1 MMGNFLTVKISGEIA
16 CHTQLP
22 GGDYPS
28 AIAQLCAG
36 PGPLCHYFMDEPAAK
51 ENPATDFNKLDL
63 SQLQSFSFG
72 TQWTQDKS
80 DPAGRASPR
89 GRREDRP
96 QREGDD
102 RRPDS
107 RDGVALHRDRRAFRK
122 PAVTAAPPAA
132 PAGGEA
138 PASANRPLRRDPRE
152 ARDPRDSRGGPR
164 QYPPRGAQEAPRP
177 PYESPFFNV
186 AFYPEDTS
194 FAALAKTIRAS
205 CRTLE
210 LFDIARTI
218 LAKNERFVTVV
229 QRKPAAATEAT
240 APAAKPAPLYLSVPD
255 GLPFE
260 TEEAVIAHVLGKHLD
275 RFFDLA
281 DVEIEPPKGNFQ
293 VINRCTIT
301 GELLG
306 PPNYHRYSQI
316 IQQHHATKVARM
328 PFEKFRERIESVRD
342 PELISQWLEKMKKA
356 TRYTWKSDGPAASAA
371 RPAAPVV
378 ESTKS
383 QVPSD
388 KNSSGEAP
396 AVQPSVE
403 ADDAS
408 KPATPAVES
417 TKSQVPS
424 DKNSGGETPV
434 ATPTPAATFDA
445 FEEARTY
452 LLTHASDKVFRALDP
467 IRFPGKLLEMI
478 APCEVRRAVE
488 GHLERQ
494 RRFPLDTANGLRGRL
509 RRETFTIFKKGSK
522 GISYVCAVKRRFR
535 VPGQVFADSIGTLI
549 AFIEAHPMVRAS
561 ELPEKFLGLGPIESL
576 QTAPG
581 ETATGEIPALP
592 SPVLTPEQ
600 RAKLVRLQG
609 DLRWLV
615 TEGYVT
621 EFIDGRLFASPPMAE
636 ARKKEAEAS
645 ENDPENF
652 PEAAKEDAAPD
663 EPAAADTNGA
673 PPSATEPSAAVA
685 EEPPVEESA
694 SETPAS

>member
-1 MMGNFLTVKISGEIA
+1 
-16 CHTQLP
+16 
-22 GGDYPS
+22 
-28 AIAQLCAG
+28 
-36 PGPLCHYFMDEPAAK
+36 MDEPAAK

-96 QREGDD
+96 HREGDD

-107 RDGVALHRDRRAFRK
+107 RDGAALHRDRRAFRK
-122 PAVTAAPPAA
+122 PAGTAAPASA
-132 PAGGEA
+132 PSAGEA
-138 PASANRPLRRDPRE
+138 PASANRPLRRDPRGG
-152 ARDPRDSRGGPR
+152 PGGPR
-164 QYPPRGAQEAPRP
+164 QFAPRGAPEAPRP

-218 LAKNERFVTVV
+218 LQKNERFVAVV
-229 QRKPAAATEAT
+229 QRKSAAATEAAT
-240 APAAKPAPLYLSVPD
+240 PAAKPAPLYLSVPD

-260 TEEAVIAHVLGKHLD
+260 TEEAVIAHVLSKYLD
-275 RFFDLA
+275 KFFDLA
-281 DVEIEPPKGNFQ
+281 EVEIEPPKGNFQ
-293 VINRCTIT
+293 VINRCTVT

-316 IQQHHATKVARM
+316 IQQHHAAKVARM
-328 PFEKFRERIESVRD
+328 SFENFRERIESVRD
-342 PELISQWLEKMKKA
+342 PELINQWLEKMKKA
-356 TRYTWKSDGPAASAA
+356 TRYTWKSGSPAAATA
-371 RPAAPVV
+371 KPAAPAV
-378 ESTKS
+378 EVDATK
-383 QVPSD
+383 P
-388 KNSSGEAP
+388 
-396 AVQPSVE
+396 VE
-403 ADDAS
+403 PVA
-408 KPATPAVES
+408 PAVES
-417 TKSQVPS
+417 SELISQAPALETPAAQTPAEPVAPADVAKPAAPAVES
-424 DKNSGGETPV
+424 SEPKPQAPALETPV
-434 ATPTPAATFDA
+434 ATPTPALTFDS

-452 LLTHASDKVFRALDP
+452 LIANASEKVFRALDP
-467 IRFPGKLLEMI
+467 VRFPGKLLETI
-478 APCEVRRAVE
+478 APSEIRRAVE

-509 RRETFTIFKKGSK
+509 RRESFTIFKKGSK

-535 VPGQVFADSIGTLI
+535 IPGQVFADSIGTLI

-561 ELPEKFLGLGPIESL
+561 ELPEKFLGLGPVAGL
-576 QTAPG
+576 QASSG
-581 ETATGEIPALP
+581 ETPAGEIPAIP
-592 SPVLTPEQ
+592 APALTPEQ
-600 RAKLVRLQG
+600 RGKLVRLQG

-621 EFIDGRLFASPPMAE
+621 EFIDGRLFASPPIAE
-636 ARKKEAEAS
+636 AKKKEAEAS

-652 PEAAKEDAAPD
+652 PEAAPEEAAPS
-663 EPAAADTNGA
+663 EPAAAETNGA
-673 PPSATEPSAAVA
+673 PPPSAGEPAAVVA
-685 EEPPVEESA
+685 EEPPVEETK

>member
-1 MMGNFLTVKISGEIA
+1 
-16 CHTQLP
+16 
-22 GGDYPS
+22 
-28 AIAQLCAG
+28 
-36 PGPLCHYFMDEPAAK
+36 MDEPAAK
-51 ENPATDFNKLDL
+51 ENPDTDFNKLDL

-96 QREGDD
+96 HREGED

-107 RDGVALHRDRRAFRK
+107 RDGAALHRDRRAFRK
-122 PAVTAAPPAA
+122 PAGTAVPAAA

-138 PASANRPLRRDPRE
+138 PASANRPLRRDPR
-152 ARDPRDSRGGPR
+152 DSRGGPGGPR
-164 QYPPRGAQEAPRP
+164 QFAPRGAPEAPRP
-177 PYESPFFNV
+177 PYESPYFNV

-218 LAKNERFVTVV
+218 LAKNDRFVAVV
-229 QRKPAAATEAT
+229 QRKPAAATEST
-240 APAAKPAPLYLSVPD
+240 TPAAKPTPLYLSVPD

-260 TEEAVIAHVLGKHLD
+260 SDAAVIAHVLSKHLD
-275 RFFDLA
+275 KFFDLA
-281 DVEIEPPKGNFQ
+281 EVEIDPPKGNFQ

-306 PPNYHRYSQI
+306 PPNYHRYLQT
-316 IQQHHATKVARM
+316 IQQHHAAKVARM
-328 PFEKFRERIESVRD
+328 SFEQFRERIESVRD
-342 PELISQWLEKMKKA
+342 PELINQWLEKMKKT
-356 TRYTWKSDGPAASAA
+356 TRYTWKSGSPAAAK
-371 RPAAPVV
+371 PAAPVG
-378 ESTKS
+378 EGS
-383 QVPSD
+383 
-388 KNSSGEAP
+388 NSP
-396 AVQPSVE
+396 
-403 ADDAS
+403 
-408 KPATPAVES
+408 
-417 TKSQVPS
+417 VPS
-424 DKNSGGETPV
+424 DKNSGGETPAAQLSVEPV
-434 ATPTPAATFDA
+434 AADPTAPAEPAAESAEAKSPVPAPETPVAAPTFDS

-452 LLTHASDKVFRALDP
+452 LLTQASDKVFRALDP
-467 IRFPGKLLEMI
+467 VRFPGKLLETI
-478 APCEVRRAVE
+478 TPGEIRRAVE

-509 RRETFTIFKKGSK
+509 RRESFTIFKKGSK

-561 ELPEKFLGLGPIESL
+561 ELPEKFLGLGPIATL
-576 QTAPG
+576 QASSG
-581 ETATGEIPALP
+581 ETPAGEIPAIP
-592 SPVLTPEQ
+592 APAITPEQ
-600 RAKLVRLQG
+600 RGKLVRLQG

-621 EFIDGRLFASPPMAE
+621 EFIDGRLFASPPIAE
-636 ARKKEAEAS
+636 AKKKEAEAS

-652 PEAAKEDAAPD
+652 PEPAPEETAPS
-663 EPAAADTNGA
+663 EPAAAESNGEA
-673 PPSATEPSAAVA
+673 PSPVSEPAAVVA
-685 EEPPVEESA
+685 EEPPVEEPK

>member
-1 MMGNFLTVKISGEIA
+1 
-16 CHTQLP
+16 
-22 GGDYPS
+22 
-28 AIAQLCAG
+28 
-36 PGPLCHYFMDEPAAK
+36 MDEPAAK

-96 QREGDD
+96 HREGDD

-122 PAVTAAPPAA
+122 PAGTDAPAAA

-138 PASANRPLRRDPRE
+138 PASANRPLRRDPRD
-152 ARDPRDSRGGPR
+152 ARGGPGGPR
-164 QYPPRGAQEAPRP
+164 QFAPRGAPEAPRP
-177 PYESPFFNV
+177 PYDSPFFNV

-218 LAKNERFVTVV
+218 LAKNERFVAVV
-229 QRKPAAATEAT
+229 QRKPAAVAEAT
-240 APAAKPAPLYLSVPD
+240 TPAAKPAPLYLSVPD

-260 TEEAVIAHVLGKHLD
+260 TEEGVVAHVLSKHLD
-275 RFFDLA
+275 KFFDLA
-281 DVEIEPPKGNFQ
+281 EVEIDPPKGNFQ

-306 PPNYHRYSQI
+306 PPNYHRYLQI
-316 IQQHHATKVARM
+316 IQQHHAAKAARM
-328 PFEKFRERIESVRD
+328 PFEKFRERVESVRD
-342 PELISQWLEKMKKA
+342 PELINQWLEKMKKA
-356 TRYTWKSDGPAASAA
+356 TRYTWKAGSSASAA
-371 RPAAPVV
+371 AKSVAPVGAVDAAKPV
-378 ESTKS
+378 EP
-383 QVPSD
+383 V
-388 KNSSGEAP
+388 
-396 AVQPSVE
+396 
-403 ADDAS
+403 AS
-408 KPATPAVES
+408 AVES
-417 TKSQVPS
+417 SPQAT
-424 DKNSGGETPV
+424 GLETPV
-434 ATPTPAATFDA
+434 AQPPAGPAAESSEPKLQAPAPETPVAPPTPALTFDSI
-445 FEEARTY
+445 EEARAY
-452 LLTHASDKVFRALDP
+452 LLTQASDKVFRALDP
-467 IRFPGKLLEMI
+467 LRFPGKLLETI
-478 APCEVRRAVE
+478 APGEIRRAVE

-509 RRETFTIFKKGSK
+509 RRESFTIFKKGSK

-561 ELPEKFLGLGPIESL
+561 ELPEKFLGLGPIATL
-576 QTAPG
+576 QSSSG
-581 ETATGEIPALP
+581 ETPAGEIPAIP
-592 SPVLTPEQ
+592 APAITPEQ
-600 RAKLVRLQG
+600 RGKLIRLQG

-621 EFIDGRLFASPPMAE
+621 EFIDGRLFASPPIAE
-636 ARKKEAEAS
+636 AKKKEAEAS
-645 ENDPENF
+645 EHDPENF
-652 PEAAKEDAAPD
+652 PEAAPEETAPS
-663 EPAAADTNGA
+663 EPAAAETNGES
-673 PPSATEPSAAVA
+673 PPAASEPAAAVA
-685 EEPPVEESA
+685 EEPPLEETQ

>member
-1 MMGNFLTVKISGEIA
+1 
-16 CHTQLP
+16 
-22 GGDYPS
+22 
-28 AIAQLCAG
+28 
-36 PGPLCHYFMDEPAAK
+36 MDEPAAK

-96 QREGDD
+96 HREGDD

-122 PAVTAAPPAA
+122 PAGTAAPSAA

-138 PASANRPLRRDPRE
+138 PASANRPPRRDPRD
-152 ARDPRDSRGGPR
+152 ARDPRDSRGGPGGPR
-164 QYPPRGAQEAPRP
+164 QFSPRGAPEAPRP
-177 PYESPFFNV
+177 PYDSPFFNV

-218 LAKNERFVTVV
+218 LAKNDRFVAVV
-229 QRKPAAATEAT
+229 QRKPAATTEAAT
-240 APAAKPAPLYLSVPD
+240 PTAKPAPLYLSVLD

-260 TEEAVIAHVLGKHLD
+260 TDAAVIAHVLSKHLD
-275 RFFDLA
+275 KFFDLA
-281 DVEIEPPKGNFQ
+281 EVEIEPPKGNFQ

-301 GELLG
+301 GELLS

-316 IQQHHATKVARM
+316 IQQHHAAKVARM
-328 PFEKFRERIESVRD
+328 PFEQFRERIESVRD
-342 PELISQWLEKMKKA
+342 PELINQWLEKMKRA
-356 TRYTWKSDGPAASAA
+356 TRYTWKAGSPAAAK
-371 RPAAPVV
+371 PAAPVV
-378 ESTKS
+378 ESSKS
-383 QVPSD
+383 QVP
-388 KNSSGEAP
+388 G
-396 AVQPSVE
+396 
-403 ADDAS
+403 
-408 KPATPAVES
+408 
-417 TKSQVPS
+417 
-424 DKNSGGETPV
+424 DKNSGGETPAAQPSVEPV
-434 ATPTPAATFDA
+434 AAEPAAPASEATAAVPTPAVTFDS

-467 IRFPGKLLEMI
+467 IRFPGKLLETI
-478 APCEVRRAVE
+478 APGEIRRAVE

-509 RRETFTIFKKGSK
+509 RRESFTIFKKGSK

-561 ELPEKFLGLGPIESL
+561 ELPEKFLGLGPIATL
-576 QTAPG
+576 QASSG
-581 ETATGEIPALP
+581 ETSTGEIPAIP
-592 SPVLTPEQ
+592 APALTPEQ
-600 RAKLVRLQG
+600 RGKLVRLQG

-621 EFIDGRLFASPPMAE
+621 EFIDGRLFAAPPIAE
-636 ARKKEAEAS
+636 AKKKEAEAS

-652 PEAAKEDAAPD
+652 PEAAPEEAASS
-663 EPAAADTNGA
+663 EPAAAETNGQSLS
-673 PPSATEPSAAVA
+673 PVSEPAAVVA
-685 EEPPVEESA
+685 EEPPVEEPKP
-694 SETPAS
+694 ETPAS

>member
-1 MMGNFLTVKISGEIA
+1 
-16 CHTQLP
+16 
-22 GGDYPS
+22 
-28 AIAQLCAG
+28 
-36 PGPLCHYFMDEPAAK
+36 MDEPAAK

-96 QREGDD
+96 HREGDD

-107 RDGVALHRDRRAFRK
+107 RDGAALHRDRRAFRK
-122 PAVTAAPPAA
+122 PAGTAAPVAA

-138 PASANRPLRRDPRE
+138 PASANNRPPRRDPRD
-152 ARDPRDSRGGPR
+152 ARDPRDSRGGPGGPR
-164 QYPPRGAQEAPRP
+164 QFSPRGAPEAPRP
-177 PYESPFFNV
+177 PYDSPFFNV

-218 LAKNERFVTVV
+218 LAKNDRFVAVV
-229 QRKPAAATEAT
+229 QRKPAAATEAAT
-240 APAAKPAPLYLSVPD
+240 PAAKPAPLYLSVLD

-260 TEEAVIAHVLGKHLD
+260 TDAAVIAHVLSKHLD
-275 RFFDLA
+275 KFFDLA
-281 DVEIEPPKGNFQ
+281 EVEIEPPKGNFQ

-316 IQQHHATKVARM
+316 IQQHHAAKVARM
-328 PFEKFRERIESVRD
+328 SFEQFRERIESVRD
-342 PELISQWLEKMKKA
+342 PELINQWLEKMKKA
-356 TRYTWKSDGPAASAA
+356 TRYTWKAGSSAA
-371 RPAAPVV
+371 AKPAAPVV
-378 ESTKS
+378 ESS
-383 QVPSD
+383 
-388 KNSSGEAP
+388 N
-396 AVQPSVE
+396 
-403 ADDAS
+403 
-408 KPATPAVES
+408 
-417 TKSQVPS
+417 SQVPS
-424 DKNSGGETPV
+424 DKNSGGETPAAQPPAEPAAPASEAPAAV
-434 ATPTPAATFDA
+434 PTPAVTFDS

-467 IRFPGKLLEMI
+467 IRFPGKLLETI
-478 APCEVRRAVE
+478 APGEIRRAVE

-509 RRETFTIFKKGSK
+509 RRESFTIFKKGSK

-561 ELPEKFLGLGPIESL
+561 ELPEKFLGLGPIATL
-576 QTAPG
+576 QASSG
-581 ETATGEIPALP
+581 ETSTGEIPAIP
-592 SPVLTPEQ
+592 APALTPEQ
-600 RAKLVRLQG
+600 RGKLVRLQG

-621 EFIDGRLFASPPMAE
+621 EFIDGRLFAAPPIAE
-636 ARKKEAEAS
+636 AKKKEAEAS

-652 PEAAKEDAAPD
+652 PEAAPEEAAPS
-663 EPAAADTNGA
+663 EPAAAETNGES
-673 PPSATEPSAAVA
+673 PSPMSEPAAVVA
-685 EEPPVEESA
+685 EEPPVEEPKP
-694 SETPAS
+694 ETPAN

>member
-1 MMGNFLTVKISGEIA
+1 ME
-16 CHTQLP
+16 
-22 GGDYPS
+22 
-28 AIAQLCAG
+28 
-36 PGPLCHYFMDEPAAK
+36 EPAAK

-96 QREGDD
+96 HREGDD

-107 RDGVALHRDRRAFRK
+107 RDGAALHRDRRAFRK
-122 PAVTAAPPAA
+122 PAVTDAPAAA

-138 PASANRPLRRDPRE
+138 PASAHRPLR
-152 ARDPRDSRGGPR
+152 RDPRDSRGGPGGPR
-164 QYPPRGAQEAPRP
+164 QFPPRGAQEAPRP

-218 LAKNERFVTVV
+218 LAKNDRFVAVV
-229 QRKPAAATEAT
+229 QRKPAAATDAT
-240 APAAKPAPLYLSVPD
+240 TPVAKSAPFYLSVPD

-260 TEEAVIAHVLGKHLD
+260 TEEAVVSHVLSKHLD
-275 RFFDLA
+275 KFFDLA
-281 DVEIEPPKGNFQ
+281 DVEIDPPKGNFQ

-316 IQQHHATKVARM
+316 IQQHHAAKVARM

-342 PELISQWLEKMKKA
+342 PELINQWLEKMKKA
-356 TRYTWKSDGPAASAA
+356 TRYTWKSSSPAAAA
-371 RPAAPVV
+371 AKPATPAVAVDDAKPAEPAAPVV
-378 ESTKS
+378 EPSDPTPQSPVLEAPAMQSPSEPAVAADAVKSAEPAVESSEPKS
-383 QVPSD
+383 QVP
-388 KNSSGEAP
+388 AP
-396 AVQPSVE
+396 E
-403 ADDAS
+403 I
-408 KPATPAVES
+408 
-417 TKSQVPS
+417 
-424 DKNSGGETPV
+424 PV
-434 ATPTPAATFDA
+434 ASPTPAPTFDSI
-445 FEEARTY
+445 EEARTY
-452 LLTHASDKVFRALDP
+452 LLTRASDKVLRTLDP

-478 APCEVRRAVE
+478 APGEIRRAVE

-509 RRETFTIFKKGSK
+509 RRESFTIFKKGSK

-561 ELPEKFLGLGPIESL
+561 ELPEKFLGLGPIASL
-576 QTAPG
+576 QSSSGEAASG
-581 ETATGEIPALP
+581 ETPAIPAP
-592 SPVLTPEQ
+592 AITPEQ
-600 RAKLVRLQG
+600 RSKLVRLQG

-621 EFIDGRLFASPPMAE
+621 EFIDGRLFASPPIAE

-645 ENDPENF
+645 EHDPENF
-652 PEAAKEDAAPD
+652 PEAAPEEAVPS
-663 EPAAADTNGA
+663 EPAAAETNGEI
-673 PPSATEPSAAVA
+673 PLSTSESAAVVA
-685 EEPPVEESA
+685 EEPPIEETKP
-694 SETPAS
+694 ETPAS

>member
-1 MMGNFLTVKISGEIA
+1 
-16 CHTQLP
+16 
-22 GGDYPS
+22 
-28 AIAQLCAG
+28 
-36 PGPLCHYFMDEPAAK
+36 MDEPAAK

-96 QREGDD
+96 HREGDD

-107 RDGVALHRDRRAFRK
+107 RDGVGLHRDRRAFRK
-122 PAVTAAPPAA
+122 PAGTAAPAAA

-138 PASANRPLRRDPRE
+138 PASANRLPRRDARDP
-152 ARDPRDSRGGPR
+152 RDPRDSRGGPGGPR
-164 QYPPRGAQEAPRP
+164 QFAPRGAQEAPRP

-218 LAKNERFVTVV
+218 LAKNDRFVAVV
-229 QRKPAAATEAT
+229 QRKPAAATDAAT
-240 APAAKPAPLYLSVPD
+240 PAAKPAPLFLSVPD

-260 TEEAVIAHVLGKHLD
+260 TDAAVIAHVLSKHLD
-275 RFFDLA
+275 KFFDLA
-281 DVEIEPPKGNFQ
+281 EVEIDPPKGNFQ

-316 IQQHHATKVARM
+316 IQQHHAAKVARM
-328 PFEKFRERIESVRD
+328 PFEQFRERIESVRD
-342 PELISQWLEKMKKA
+342 PELISQWLEKMKKT
-356 TRYTWKSDGPAASAA
+356 TRYTWKAGSPAAAK
-371 RPAAPVV
+371 PTVPVV
-378 ESTKS
+378 ESSKS

-388 KNSSGEAP
+388 KSSGGEAP
-396 AVQPSVE
+396 AAQPPVE
-403 ADDAS
+403 AVAADPTTQAEPVD
-408 KPATPAVES
+408 ES
-417 TKSQVPS
+417 SKSQVPS
-424 DKNSGGETPV
+424 DKNSGGEAPAAV
-434 ATPTPAATFDA
+434 PTPALTFDSI
-445 FEEARTY
+445 EEARTH

-467 IRFPGKLLEMI
+467 VRFPGKLLETL
-478 APCEVRRAVE
+478 APGEIRRAVE

-509 RRETFTIFKKGSK
+509 RRESFTIFKKGSK

-561 ELPEKFLGLGPIESL
+561 ELPEKFLGLGPIATL
-576 QTAPG
+576 QASSG
-581 ETATGEIPALP
+581 EASTGEIPAMP
-592 SPVLTPEQ
+592 APVLTPEQ
-600 RAKLVRLQG
+600 RGKLVRLQG

-621 EFIDGRLFASPPMAE
+621 EFIDGRLFASPPIAE
-636 ARKKEAEAS
+636 AKKKEAEAS
-645 ENDPENF
+645 EHDPENF
-652 PEAAKEDAAPD
+652 PEAAPEEAAPSEPVAAETNGESPSPVS
-663 EPAAADTNGA
+663 EPAAV
-673 PPSATEPSAAVA
+673 VA
-685 EEPPVEESA
+685 EEPPVEETK

>member
-1 MMGNFLTVKISGEIA
+1 ME
-16 CHTQLP
+16 
-22 GGDYPS
+22 
-28 AIAQLCAG
+28 
-36 PGPLCHYFMDEPAAK
+36 EPAAK

-96 QREGDD
+96 HREGDD

-122 PAVTAAPPAA
+122 PAGTAVPAAA

-138 PASANRPLRRDPRE
+138 PASANRPLRRDPR
-152 ARDPRDSRGGPR
+152 DSRGGPGGPR
-164 QYPPRGAQEAPRP
+164 QFAPRGAPEAPRP

-218 LAKNERFVTVV
+218 LAKNDRFVAVV

-240 APAAKPAPLYLSVPD
+240 TPAARPAPLYLSVPD

-260 TEEAVIAHVLGKHLD
+260 TDAAVIAHVLSKHLD
-275 RFFDLA
+275 KFFDLA
-281 DVEIEPPKGNFQ
+281 EVEIDPPKGNFQ

-306 PPNYHRYSQI
+306 PPNYHRYLQT

-328 PFEKFRERIESVRD
+328 PFEQFRERIESVRD
-342 PELISQWLEKMKKA
+342 PELINQWLEKMKKT
-356 TRYTWKSDGPAASAA
+356 TRYTWKSGSPAATAA
-371 RPAAPVV
+371 KPAAPVV
-378 ESTKS
+378 ESSKS

-388 KNSSGEAP
+388 N
-396 AVQPSVE
+396 
-403 ADDAS
+403 
-408 KPATPAVES
+408 
-417 TKSQVPS
+417 
-424 DKNSGGETPV
+424 NSGGETPAAQPSVEPV
-434 ATPTPAATFDA
+434 AADPTTPAEPVVESSEPKPTPPALETPVAPPAPALTFDSI
-445 FEEARTY
+445 EEARTY

-467 IRFPGKLLEMI
+467 VRFPGKLLETLVPGEI
-478 APCEVRRAVE
+478 RRAVE

-509 RRETFTIFKKGSK
+509 RRESFTIFKKGSK

-535 VPGQVFADSIGTLI
+535 VPGQVFSDSIGTLI

-561 ELPEKFLGLGPIESL
+561 ELPEKFLNLGPVGSL
-576 QTAPG
+576 QASAG
-581 ETATGEIPALP
+581 ETATGEIPAIP
-592 SPVLTPEQ
+592 APALTPEQ
-600 RAKLVRLQG
+600 RGKLIRLQG

-621 EFIDGRLFASPPMAE
+621 EFIDGRLFAAPPIAE
-636 ARKKEAEAS
+636 AKKKEAEAS

-652 PEAAKEDAAPD
+652 PEAAPEEAAPS
-663 EPAAADTNGA
+663 EPAAAESNGA
-673 PPSATEPSAAVA
+673 SASRVSEPAAVVA
-685 EEPPVEESA
+685 EEPPVEEPKP
-694 SETPAS
+694 ETPAS

>member
-1 MMGNFLTVKISGEIA
+1 
-16 CHTQLP
+16 
-22 GGDYPS
+22 
-28 AIAQLCAG
+28 
-36 PGPLCHYFMDEPAAK
+36 MDEPAAK
-51 ENPATDFNKLDL
+51 ENPTTDFNKLDL

-96 QREGDD
+96 HREGDD

-122 PAVTAAPPAA
+122 PAVTTAPAAA
-132 PAGGEA
+132 PAGGEG
-138 PASANRPLRRDPRE
+138 PASANRLPR
-152 ARDPRDSRGGPR
+152 RDPRDSRGGPGGPR
-164 QYPPRGAQEAPRP
+164 QYPPRGGQEAPRP

-218 LAKNERFVTVV
+218 LAKNDRFVAVV

-260 TEEAVIAHVLGKHLD
+260 AEEAVIAHVLGKHLD
-275 RFFDLA
+275 KFFELA
-281 DVEIEPPKGNFQ
+281 DVEIDPPKGNFQ

-306 PPNYHRYSQI
+306 PPNYHRYQQI
-316 IQQHHATKVARM
+316 IQQHHAAKVARM
-328 PFEKFRERIESVRD
+328 SFEKFRERIESVRD
-342 PELISQWLEKMKKA
+342 PELITQWLEKMKKA
-356 TRYTWKSDGPAASAA
+356 TRYTWKSGSPAAAA
-371 RPAAPVV
+371 AKPAAPAV
-378 ESTKS
+378 ESSKS

-388 KNSSGEAP
+388 KNSDGETPVAE
-396 AVQPSVE
+396 PSVE
-403 ADDAS
+403 AAGVDAS
-408 KPATPAVES
+408 KPVTPAVES
-417 TKSQVPS
+417 SKSEVPS
-424 DKNSGGETPV
+424 DKNSGADTPV
-434 ATPTPAATFDA
+434 ATPTPAPTFDSI
-445 FEEARTY
+445 EEARTY
-452 LLTHASDKVFRALDP
+452 LLTQASDKVFRALDP
-467 IRFPGKLLEMI
+467 IRFPGKLLELI
-478 APCEVRRAVE
+478 TPGEIHRAVE

-509 RRETFTIFKKGSK
+509 RRESFTIFKKGSK

-576 QTAPG
+576 QTASG
-581 ETATGEIPALP
+581 ETAAGEIPALP
-592 SPVLTPEQ
+592 APVLTPEQ
-600 RAKLVRLQG
+600 RGKLVRLQG

-652 PEAAKEDAAPD
+652 PEAAPEEAVPG
-663 EPAAADTNGA
+663 EPAAAETNGA
-673 PPSATEPSAAVA
+673 PPPSASEPATVAA
-685 EEPPVEESA
+685 EEPPIGETK

>member
-1 MMGNFLTVKISGEIA
+1 
-16 CHTQLP
+16 
-22 GGDYPS
+22 
-28 AIAQLCAG
+28 
-36 PGPLCHYFMDEPAAK
+36 MDEPAAK

-96 QREGDD
+96 HREGDD

-122 PAVTAAPPAA
+122 PAGTAAPATA
-132 PAGGEA
+132 PAGGET
-138 PASANRPLRRDPRE
+138 PASANRPLRRDPR
-152 ARDPRDSRGGPR
+152 DSRGGPGGPR
-164 QYPPRGAQEAPRP
+164 QFAPRGAQEAPRP

-218 LAKNERFVTVV
+218 LAKNDRFVAVV
-229 QRKPAAATEAT
+229 QRKPAAATDAT
-240 APAAKPAPLYLSVPD
+240 TPAAKPAPLYLSVLD

-260 TEEAVIAHVLGKHLD
+260 TEEAVIAHVLSKHLD
-275 RFFDLA
+275 KFFDLA
-281 DVEIEPPKGNFQ
+281 DVEIDPPKGNFQ

-306 PPNYHRYSQI
+306 PPNYHRYLQT
-316 IQQHHATKVARM
+316 IQQHHAAKVARM

-342 PELISQWLEKMKKA
+342 PELINQWLEKMKKA
-356 TRYTWKSDGPAASAA
+356 TRYTWKSGSPAVATAKPVVDATKPVEPAA
-371 RPAAPVV
+371 
-378 ESTKS
+378 
-383 QVPSD
+383 
-388 KNSSGEAP
+388 
-396 AVQPSVE
+396 
-403 ADDAS
+403 
-408 KPATPAVES
+408 PAVES
-417 TKSQVPS
+417 AQAPS
-424 DKNSGGETPV
+424 ETPV
-434 ATPTPAATFDA
+434 TPLPSEPAAVADVAKPAEPAAESSEPKPQAPAPEIPVAPPTPAPTFDSI
-445 FEEARTY
+445 EEARTY
-452 LLTHASDKVFRALDP
+452 LLTHASEKVFRALDP
-467 IRFPGKLLEMI
+467 IRFPGKLLEMVTPGEI
-478 APCEVRRAVE
+478 HRAVE

-509 RRETFTIFKKGSK
+509 RRESFTIFKKGSK

-535 VPGQVFADSIGTLI
+535 VPGQVFSDSIGALI

-561 ELPEKFLGLGPIESL
+561 ELPEKFLGLGPIASL
-576 QTAPG
+576 QASSGEAASG
-581 ETATGEIPALP
+581 ETPAIPAP
-592 SPVLTPEQ
+592 ALTPEQ
-600 RAKLVRLQG
+600 RGKLIRLQG

-621 EFIDGRLFASPPMAE
+621 EFIDGRLFASPPIAE
-636 ARKKEAEAS
+636 AKKKEAEAS

-652 PEAAKEDAAPD
+652 PEAAPEEVAPI
-663 EPAAADTNGA
+663 EPAAAETNGT
-673 PPSATEPSAAVA
+673 PSHAESESAAVA
-685 EEPPVEESA
+685 AAEPPIEETKPEA
-694 SETPAS
+694 PVN